1 MQIRM
6 SPEAMIPD
14 CHLEQAAE
22 VLPTDTR
29 YTKKGT
35 TANIVG
41 SSVKEIKQQR
51 LFSTTKTATM
61 GQLPVEEEKLHPM
74 AFFSIIEA

>member
-14 CHLEQAAE
+14 CHLKQAAE
-22 VLPTDTR
+22 ALPTDTR

-41 SSVKEIKQQR
+41 SSSVKE
-51 LFSTTKTATM
+51 
-61 GQLPVEEEKLHPM
+61 V
-74 AFFSIIEA
+74 AFLIENVA

>member
-41 SSVKEIKQQR
+41 SSSVKEVKQQGT
-51 LFSTTKTATM
+51 FQHNKNCNHGSTAC
-61 GQLPVEEEKLHPM
+61 
-74 AFFSIIEA
+74 

>member
-41 SSVKEIKQQR
+41 SSSVEEVKQQR
-51 LFSTTKTATM
+51 TFQHNKNCNHGSTAC
-61 GQLPVEEEKLHPM
+61 
-74 AFFSIIEA
+74 